1 MIKIVKDYKDAI
13 LLTHAGVFHPDEVMA
28 TAIIDILYGEK
39 IVGLYRAFNKV
50 PSDFEGIVYDIG
62 GGEFDHHQKGGNG
75 VRPNGIPYAS
85 CGLIWNKYAEIIINH
100 FCLSLR
106 EDDINSIKNAVDSAI
121 LIGIDARDNGVFNCG
136 EQYNSF
142 TISDAISGFNP
153 EWDSDKSSD
162 HCFIEAVSFAKNILM
177 RFISRQVSVVKARYI
192 VLNAINMSDEGIM
205 ILPKYVPWQGTL
217 LKEEGRAAEEIK
229 FCIFPSNRGGYNVQT
244 IPVEI
249 RSNEHRCDFPKEWWG
264 DHEKTGVEGCT
275 FVHNSGFM
283 AACDSIWSAIELAKK
298 AL

>member
-1 MIKIVKDYKDAI
+1 MIKIVKDYKNAM

-28 TAIIDILYGEK
+28 TAIIDLYSGETG
-39 IVGLYRAFNKV
+39 IVGLYRTSEV

-85 CGLIWNKYAEIIINH
+85 CGLIWNKFAELIINTI
-100 FCLSLR
+100 CPSLSD
-106 EDDINSIKNAVDSAI
+106 DDISSIKNAVDSAI
-121 LIGIDARDNGVFNCG
+121 LTGIDARDNGVFNSA
-136 EQYNSF
+136 ELYSSF

-153 EWDSDKSSD
+153 EWNSNKSSD
-162 HCFIEAVSFAKNILM
+162 HCFIEAVSFAKDVLM

-192 VLNAINMSDEGIM
+192 VFDAIDASKDGIM
-205 ILPKYVPWQGTL
+205 ILPEYVPWQGTL
-217 LKEEGRAAEEIK
+217 LKEVGKAETIK

-244 IPVEI
+244 IPIEI
-249 RSNEHRCDFPKEWWG
+249 RSNNHRCDFPKEWWG
-264 DHEKTGVEGCT
+264 DHEKTGIKGCT
-275 FVHNSGFM
+275 FIHNSGFM
-283 AACDSIWSAIELAKK
+283 AACDTLNNAIKLAKK